1 MGQSMDK
8 QTMKALRES
17 RQATIAR
24 ARQTIKENNVVF
36 KAIRQQ
42 IAKRAKT
49 VPEIAG
55 ALEMDTAT
63 VLCFVSALKKY
74 GEVMEDAKEGDYF
87 KYKLAEQTPEAGPDK

>member
-17 RQATIAR
+17 RQVTIAR

-42 IAKRAKT
+42 IAKEAKT
-49 VPEIAG
+49 VPEIAEV
-55 ALEMDTAT
+55 LEMDTAI
-63 VLCFVSALKKY
+63 VLRFVSALKKY
-74 GEVMEDAKEGDYF
+74 GEALEDAKDGDYF
-87 KYKLAEQTPEAGPDK
+87 KYKLVEQAP